1 MQLLKNPDFGQVAMA
16 ALPLAP
22 AIAARLA
29 PPPFDGKRVG
39 CRYLWRNRTRDD
51 RELGSADLHLQTGL
65 WGDFALAEDPHARGQ
80 GLISWTAYLYRITP
94 ETAERWLGGMLG
106 LCQVDPAAPAEFRPL
121 NGAEETFAGQI
132 TATLESE
139 APAWL
144 ATDIPDRRDGIED
157 LYPSLRQTYGE
168 PTNTYAWRRP
178 DGRIALLTLR
188 WQGPTGKAVRP
199 VIWARPA
206 TDPAAPWRW
215 VPAWPASTPL
225 LNADRLALKPLAPVL
240 LAEGEK
246 ATLAAAK
253 LFPDH
258 VCTTVAGN
266 LHRRADWSLLTGRD
280 VTIWP
285 DHDEAG
291 LRHAETVRQRAVA
304 AGAASVAVVALPDHF
319 PLKWDLA
326 DPLPPGWTPEQLHRL
341 VHAARGPGGA
351 KGPDLSLLD
360 LNRRPVPA
368 PADVLPTWAPW
379 LTLAAKAKSAPVDYL
394 LAALLGTASGL
405 LGGRVQVE
413 VRPGWVEP
421 AILWLLLVGDSA
433 ANKTPA
439 LESVETG
446 LEALEREF
454 RHRYDAER
462 IVYDTAEEKDPA
474 DKPVLHRCRIEDTT
488 VEAAAAVLAREERGL
503 LGWSPEMSSWITA
516 LTRYRQ
522 GGGNDRGFW
531 LKCYDG
537 KPYAVDRRKLGDE
550 PLLIP
555 TLAVALLGGIQP
567 DLVPQLLQGEVDD
580 GLAARFLLVWPSPA
594 PVAETIDAH
603 AWSQAEAQVAHAFAR
618 LYALATDQLTAH
630 PVTGREALTLTLSEN
645 AQARFLAWREGYL
658 LELRRRY
665 GDAIPSFEGKAAGHV
680 VRLAAVLHA
689 LEWTLTPQ
697 PRLPTV
703 IAEATLA
710 AAIELRVGF
719 FGAHRER
726 AEMDAG
732 EPTPE
737 KLARVLAR
745 HLVETGTETIDT
757 ATLRRHVRL
766 PGLRTEARLRLALL
780 ELQAAGWLAAGTTI
794 PRQEKDG
801 LPPVVALRSGVLVAA
816 RQVAN

>member
-1 MQLLKNPDFGQVAMA
+1 LHLLVNPDFGAVAA
-16 ALPLAP
+16 NALPLAP
-22 AIAARLA
+22 AIAARLC
-29 PPPFDGKRVG
+29 PPPFEGKRVG
-39 CRYLWRNRTRDD
+39 VRFLWRNRTRED
-51 RELGSADLHLQTGL
+51 RELGSASLHLQTGL
-65 WGDFALAEDPHARGQ
+65 WADFALPDDPRARGH
-80 GLISWTAYLYRITP
+80 GLTTWVAFLYRIAP
-94 ETAERWLGGMLG
+94 ETADRWLGGMLG
-106 LCQVDPAAPAEFRPL
+106 LCQVDPAAPPEFRL
-121 NGAEETFAGQI
+121 LTGEEETFAGQI
-132 TATLESE
+132 ASQLEAE

-144 ATDIPDRRDGIED
+144 AADIPERRDGLD
-157 LYPSLRQTYGE
+157 GLYLTLRQTFG
-168 PTNTYAWRRP
+168 PPAHVYAWRRP

-188 WQGPTGKAVRP
+188 WQGAEGKAVRP
-199 VIWARPA
+199 AIWARPA
-206 TDPAAPWRW
+206 DDPAAPLRW
-215 VPAWPASTPL
+215 VPAWPAATPL
-225 LNADRLALKPLAPVL
+225 FNADRLALRPTAPVL
-240 LAEGEK
+240 LCEGEK

-253 LFPDH
+253 LFPEH
-258 VCTTVAGN
+258 VCSCVAGN

-285 DHDEAG
+285 DHDAAG
-291 LRHAETVRQRAVA
+291 LRLAETMRQRAVA
-304 AGAASVAVVALPDHF
+304 AGAASVAVVALPDHL

-326 DPLPPGWTPEQLHRL
+326 DPLPPGWTPEHLHRL

-351 KGPDLSLLD
+351 RGPDLTILD
-360 LNRRPVPA
+360 LNRRAVPA
-368 PADVLPTWAPW
+368 PADVLPSWAPW

-394 LAALLGTASGL
+394 LAALLGTAAGL
-405 LGGRVQVE
+405 LGGRLQVE
-413 VRPGWVEP
+413 VRPGWAEP

-439 LESVETG
+439 LEAVEVG

-454 RHRYDAER
+454 RRQYDADR
-462 IVYDTAEEKDPA
+462 LLYDTAEDKDA
-474 DKPVLHRCRIEDTT
+474 EEKPVLRRCRLEDTT
-488 VEAAAAVLAREERGL
+488 IEAAAVVLAREQRGL
-503 LGWSPEMSSWITA
+503 LGWQPEMASWLTA

-522 GGGNDRGFW
+522 GGNDRGFW

-555 TLAVALLGGIQP
+555 TLAVSLLGGIQP

-594 PVAETIDAH
+594 PVAETVIAAD
-603 AWSQAEAQVAHAFAR
+603 WSQAEAEIARALAR
-618 LYALATDQLTAH
+618 LYAVTNAQASQH
-630 PVTGREALTLTLSEN
+630 PITGREALTLVFSDN
-645 AQARFLAWREGYL
+645 AQARFLAWREDHL
-658 LELRRRY
+658 AELRRRY

-689 LEWTLTPQ
+689 LEWSRTEHPVM
-697 PRLPTV
+697 PGV

-719 FGAHRER
+719 FGAHRDR

-732 EPTPE
+732 EPPPE

-745 HLVETGTETIDT
+745 HLVETETETIDV
-757 ATLRRHVRL
+757 AALRRHVRL

-794 PRQEKDG
+794 SRQEKDG
-801 LPPVVALRSGVLVAA
+801 LPAVIALRSGVLNLA
-816 RQVAN
+816 RQVAG